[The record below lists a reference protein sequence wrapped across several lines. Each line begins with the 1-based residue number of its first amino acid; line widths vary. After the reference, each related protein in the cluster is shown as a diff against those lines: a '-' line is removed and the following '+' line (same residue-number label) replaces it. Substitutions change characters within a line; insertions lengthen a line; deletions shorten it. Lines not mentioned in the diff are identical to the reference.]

1 MDVEFEF
8 KEKNGGACVTK
19 AFGTRRRLAWYRK
32 VWADFR

>member
-8 KEKNGGACVTK
+8 KEKKWGRLCDK
-19 AFGTRRRLAWYRK
+19 AFGTRRRLRGTGK